1 MGAHLNVKG
10 LVFRVRIPGDQIMEY
25 LQLLI
30 MAWTKYFYGNQRE
43 QISGK
48 KNLKGLKS
56 QSHWKDHVGIF

>member
-1 MGAHLNVKG
+1 MGAHFNVKG
-10 LVFRVRIPGDQIMEY
+10 LVFRVQILGDEIVD

-30 MAWTKYFYGNQRE
+30 MAWAKYFYGNQRD

-56 QSHWKDHVGIF
+56 